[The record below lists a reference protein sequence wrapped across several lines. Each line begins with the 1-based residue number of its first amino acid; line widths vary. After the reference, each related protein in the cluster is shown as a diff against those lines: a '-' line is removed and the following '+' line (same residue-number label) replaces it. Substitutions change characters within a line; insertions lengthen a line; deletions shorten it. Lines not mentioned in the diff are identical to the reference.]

1 MIIDSIKWDDF
12 IRKNIIIETNLEDLY
27 VEHVQK
33 HFDIEKIKRSKFR
46 FAFDAMFGSGQNIM
60 RRLFP
65 EIPLLH
71 CEANPSFK
79 GIPPEPLLK
88 NLTEFSSFIADQKNI
103 NVGLAVDGDADRIAL
118 FDSKGNYIDSHH
130 IILLLIYYLAHYKK
144 MTGKVVTGFSSTVK
158 VEMLCQKYNLPVQRV
173 RIGFKDICKVML
185 NEDVLVGG
193 EESGGITIKE
203 HIPERDGIWMGLT
216 IWNALVETNKTI
228 EELIEEVYQITGR
241 FYYSRYDLKTDDTQ
255 KKHVINACKNNH
267 FVQFN
272 GEKVSHVETLDGY
285 KYFLNENEWVMIRPS
300 GTEPLLRIY
309 SEASTPERVDLYIK
323 SALEQIQ
330 NLKK

>member
-1 MIIDSIKWDDF
+1 
-12 IRKNIIIETNLEDLY
+12 
-27 VEHVQK
+27 
-33 HFDIEKIKRSKFR
+33 
-46 FAFDAMFGSGQNIM
+46 
-60 RRLFP
+60 
-65 EIPLLH
+65 
-71 CEANPSFK
+71 
-79 GIPPEPLLK
+79 
-88 NLTEFSSFIADQKNI
+88 
-103 NVGLAVDGDADRIAL
+103 
-118 FDSKGNYIDSHH
+118 
-130 IILLLIYYLAHYKK
+130 
-144 MTGKVVTGFSSTVK
+144 
-158 VEMLCQKYNLPVQRV
+158 
-173 RIGFKDICKVML
+173 
-185 NEDVLVGG
+185 
-193 EESGGITIKE
+193 
-203 HIPERDGIWMGLT
+203 MGLT

-255 KKHVINACKNNH
+255 KKHVINACKNNL

-309 SEASTPERVDLYIK
+309 SEASIPERVDLYIK